1 MRRALLGVAGAAVVL
16 TGCAATPVPV
26 PGEAAPVVAVTG
38 STQSPATSSPTARAA
53 SPSRTPSPTPAPSTS
68 SAAPQLPPPLPK
80 RYQTLAMTG
89 FGASISL
96 PVPAGWTSSDH
107 DSDQRR
113 NTDLV
118 PPQAPDLLLLRID
131 LTARGPGSAEDGA
144 KRVEAAIT
152 SPRYRRLAFTA
163 VPGVGDDA
171 VDWYFTF
178 DQDGRGMWVCDRQ
191 ILAGTAGIAVYLR
204 VPYELRETYRPL
216 LRTVLDG
223 LRIKTS

>member
-1 MRRALLGVAGAAVVL
+1 MRRAVLGVVGAAAVL
-16 TGCAATPVPV
+16 TGCATTPVPV

-38 STQSPATSSPTARAA
+38 SAQSQATSSPTTPTT
-53 SPSRTPSPTPAPSTS
+53 SPSPTPAPTS
-68 SAAPQLPPPLPK
+68 RTPQVPPRLPN
-80 RYQTLAMTG
+80 RYETLAMTG

-96 PVPAGWTSSDH
+96 PVPAGWTSSAH

-152 SPRYRRLAFTA
+152 SPGYRRLAFTA

-204 VPYELRETYRPL
+204 VPYEQRERYRPL

-223 LRIKTS
+223 LRIRTS